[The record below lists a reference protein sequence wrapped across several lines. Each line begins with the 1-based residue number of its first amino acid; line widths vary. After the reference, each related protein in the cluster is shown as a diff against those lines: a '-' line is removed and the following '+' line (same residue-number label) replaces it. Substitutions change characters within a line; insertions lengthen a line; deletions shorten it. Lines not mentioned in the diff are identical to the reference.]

1 MFPPSP
7 EALILQLGFFRQ
19 PMEEIHRRIPHR
31 SPFLF
36 VDEIVEITA
45 TGAVTRL
52 KVSSELP
59 FFEGH
64 YPGNP
69 IMPGVLLCEA
79 VFQTGAI
86 FLAEKLGPDALDA
99 DKVNPVLSRI
109 RDARFKRMVLPGD
122 AIEITVVEVE
132 QIGKFYN
139 LRGEIAKEGKTA
151 MTVSF
156 ALAMVQKEEGRSA

>member
-1 MFPPSP
+1 
-7 EALILQLGFFRQ
+7 
-19 PMEEIHRRIPHR
+19 MEEIHRRIPHR

-86 FLAEKLGPDALDA
+86 FLAERLGADALDA
-99 DKVNPVLSRI
+99 HKVNPVLSRI

-122 AIEITVVEVE
+122 IIEVTVIEVE
-132 QIGKFYN
+132 QIGKFHN

-156 ALAMVQKEEGRSA
+156 SLAMVPKEEGAGA